1 MNILFR
7 LLIGPLLV
15 GLLLSA
21 TSCKKD
27 PTPIEPD
34 LTGGFAP
41 SFEGVHWQIASIILD
56 PASDIDGDG
65 KPESDVTNLL
75 LRPCD
80 LDNSLMFE
88 HGGKFSSDNGK
99 LSCDDDELTYA
110 QTGTWTYNSS
120 TKKLRIVDG
129 ADPADTMEWS
139 VIEASPRYLKVKT
152 TIPGE
157 GQTFGIVMIW
167 KTA

>member
-7 LLIGPLLV
+7 LLIGPLAV

-27 PTPIEPD
+27 PNPVGPD
-34 LTGGFAP
+34 PTGGFAP
-41 SFEGVHWQIASIILD
+41 SFEGVHWQIANIILD
-56 PASDIDGDG
+56 PAIDINGDG
-65 KPESDVTNLL
+65 KPDSDITELI

-88 HGGKFSSDNGK
+88 HGGKFKSSNGK
-99 LSCDDDELTYA
+99 LSCEDDDPTPA
-110 QTGTWTYNSS
+110 QPGTWTYNSD

-129 ADPADTMEWS
+129 EDPADTMEWS
-139 VIEASPRYLKVKT
+139 VIEASPKYLKVKT
-152 TIPGE
+152 SLTEE